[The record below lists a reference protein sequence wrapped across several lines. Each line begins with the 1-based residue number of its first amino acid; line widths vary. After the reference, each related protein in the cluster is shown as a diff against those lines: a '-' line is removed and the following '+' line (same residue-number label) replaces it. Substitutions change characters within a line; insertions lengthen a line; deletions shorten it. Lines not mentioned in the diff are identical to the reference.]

1 MMSRSGRISL
11 FSVVLILVIASAVMM
26 VQRFGP
32 YYWDFWQMKEITKT
46 TARTWKVLGRQV
58 ADDKLANMIEDR
70 GLVEYLDPSFCDM
83 VDQNKGVRVHC
94 SWEVDVYYPFSETIK
109 TLEFRTEHFESMDD

>member
-1 MMSRSGRISL
+1 MVSRSGRISL
-11 FSVVLILVIASAVMM
+11 FSVILILLIAGTVLM
-26 VQRFGP
+26 VHRFGP

-46 TARTWKVLGRQV
+46 TARTWKVMGRQT
-58 ADDKLANMIEDR
+58 ADDKLASMIDDR

-83 VDQNKGVRVHC
+83 VDQTRGVRVHC